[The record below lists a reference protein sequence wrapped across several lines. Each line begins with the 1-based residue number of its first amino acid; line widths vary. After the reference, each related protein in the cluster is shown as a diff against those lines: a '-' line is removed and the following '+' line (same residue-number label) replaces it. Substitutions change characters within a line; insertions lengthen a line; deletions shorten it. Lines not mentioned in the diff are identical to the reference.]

1 MRSETTYV
9 SIQYPHQTRTH
20 IISFSGDA
28 FVLYQQSFV
37 NDLDEFATC
46 VLEDKRECLHIRT
59 SRHPIHTILPAL
71 SLQPEDA
78 LEASKI
84 ATALQYS
91 FRNRVAVEFDD
102 EGEPIMP

>member
-1 MRSETTYV
+1 MILMSLPPVYWRTNV
-9 SIQYPHQTRTH
+9 SVPIKRVSGYPIH
-20 IISFSGDA
+20 II
-28 FVLYQQSFV
+28 
-37 NDLDEFATC
+37 T
-46 VLEDKRECLHIRT
+46 
-59 SRHPIHTILPAL
+59 PAL